1 MWMALTIAA
10 VALTGARSTGTL
22 PFASGQAAGS
32 GSPVTL
38 ASTIEPW
45 WGMIQQSFV
54 SAAEAMPADKY
65 DFAPKD
71 GAFTNARTFA
81 QQVKHVACANV
92 AFFNEI
98 EGKTPPDACETGGP
112 DPAHTKDEL
121 VAYLRS
127 SFEYGRTVLTR
138 LTPANALDPA
148 DGRYGGPSTRLG
160 LTTLAIWHASDHYGQ
175 IVIYLRMNGVVPPAS
190 R

>member
-1 MWMALTIAA
+1 MDGSDDCRGCVDGSTLDRPSIC
-10 VALTGARSTGTL
+10 LRTGGRQRFHSDAGLHDRTL
-22 PFASGQAAGS
+22 VGND
-32 GSPVTL
+32 
-38 ASTIEPW
+38 
-45 WGMIQQSFV
+45 
-54 SAAEAMPADKY
+54 PA
-65 DFAPKD
+65 
-71 GAFTNARTFA
+71 
-81 QQVKHVACANV
+81 VACANV

-98 EGKTPPDACETGGP
+98 EDKTPPDACETGGP

-127 SFEYGRTVLTR
+127 SFEYGSTVLRR

-175 IVIYLRMNGVVPPAS
+175 IVIYLRMNGVVPSAS